1 MNSRKLK
8 RYVMAMVKRGAN
20 VHELIKDM
28 PPAMKMSVL
37 EYVEKKNGTV

>member
-1 MNSRKLK
+1 
-8 RYVMAMVKRGAN
+8 MAMVKRGAN